1 MLSKEEIENIEE
13 IKKML
18 NFTTNETSLR
28 INNKVS
34 KLLLKYM
41 NDLEQANE
49 ILDKECSRL
58 EEKEI
63 ILHKTI
69 DKLKEIDFR
78 LYLQKEEDRANR
90 LNIEILTNMRKDI
103 TEILEIGEGE
113 KK

>member
-41 NDLEQANE
+41 KDLEQTNE

-63 ILHKTI
+63 ILHKTT

-78 LYLQKEEDRANR
+78 LYLQKEEDRANG